1 MKRQLQKQNRR
12 GTDSG
17 RKTLGEAEIMAETEQ
32 EETKLLQKQNQRRY
46 DNDRNRTGEEKI
58 ADTG

>member
-17 RKTLGEAEIMAETEQ
+17 RKTLGEAEIMAETE
-32 EETKLLQKQNQRRY
+32 
-46 DNDRNRTGEEKI
+46 
-58 ADTG
+58 